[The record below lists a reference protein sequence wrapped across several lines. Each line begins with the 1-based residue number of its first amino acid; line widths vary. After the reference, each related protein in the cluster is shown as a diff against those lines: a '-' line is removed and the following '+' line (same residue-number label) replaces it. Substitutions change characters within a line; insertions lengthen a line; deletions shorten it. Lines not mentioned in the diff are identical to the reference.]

1 MSGPKSSV
9 YTLTAEQRRILA
21 ARREAELRRIAEE
34 KRLAELKQQEEER
47 RRKEEQKK
55 KTQSISSS
63 DSCLA
68 RISKLLSSSS
78 VVGLQSEDVWKRIGD
93 DGGWATSFDE
103 LCKIEIRATE
113 IKQKLAIDMEL
124 TSLID
129 AQRELEALEA
139 EATKIGT
146 KLSGISEYNEKR
158 FNESVVDDIDRGFRN
173 KLSLSIRQECEKLL
187 AKIKES
193 NLAVQTENRKRLEEL
208 KSYSLPKI
216 LLEDIDK
223 CILLLDSMDLSMS
236 QDFQALHVIPMEKR
250 CAAFIGEQKELREK
264 FSEIYPVY
272 LALCNKCEIEPEDYS
287 ATRVGVDSLLSK
299 VEKLEALCQE
309 EDEQIYIS
317 KCIDETMREMG
328 YSVLGHRDVEKKSG
342 KRIHH
347 ELYNYEDSTA
357 INVSYSSDGQ
367 ITMELGAI
375 DTVDRLPT
383 ITEASSLCGQMES
396 FCNDF
401 SEFEKRLLA
410 KGVVAKN
417 RIAMLPPSSEYAQV
431 LNISDY
437 EMVEGTNDAA
447 EKGQV
452 KNRKQKQLMTET

>member
-21 ARREAELRRIAEE
+21 AKRETELRRIAEE
-34 KRLAELKQQEEER
+34 KRLAELRRQEEER
-47 RRKEEQKK
+47 RRKEEQKT

-63 DSCLA
+63 DLCLA

-93 DGGWATSFDE
+93 DGGWATSFDK
-103 LCKIEIRATE
+103 LRKIEIRATE
-113 IKQKLAIDMEL
+113 VKQKISIDMEL
-124 TSLID
+124 TSLIN
-129 AQRELEALEA
+129 AQRELESLDA

-146 KLSGISEYNEKR
+146 TLSGISEYNEKR
-158 FNESVVDDIDRGFRN
+158 FNESAFNDIDRGFR
-173 KLSLSIRQECEKLL
+173 KKASLSIRQECEKLL
-187 AKIKES
+187 VKIKES
-193 NLAVQTENRKRLEEL
+193 NLAIQAENRKRLEEL
-208 KSYSLPKI
+208 KSYCLPKT

-223 CILLLDSMDLSMS
+223 CILLLDSMDVSMS
-236 QDFQALHVIPMEKR
+236 QDFQALHVAPIEKR
-250 CAAFIGEQKELREK
+250 CAAFIDEQKKLREK
-264 FSEIYPVY
+264 FSEMYPVY
-272 LALCNKCEIEPEDYS
+272 FALCNKCEIEPEEYS
-287 ATRVGVDSLLSK
+287 ATQVGVDSLLSK
-299 VEKLEALCQE
+299 VEELEALCQE

-328 YSVLGHRDVEKKSG
+328 YSVLGHRDIEKKSG
-342 KRIHH
+342 KKIHH
-347 ELYNYEDSTA
+347 ELYNYDDSTA
-357 INVSYSSDGQ
+357 VNVSYSSDGQ

-383 ITEASSLCGQMES
+383 VTEASSLCGQMES

-401 SEFEKRLLA
+401 TEFEKRLLA

-437 EMVEGTNDAA
+437 DVERNTRESGM
-447 EKGQV
+447 KGQISQRRL
-452 KNRKQKQLMTET
+452 KHISAEE